1 MGKNNHFFAG
11 QSCSKLQTP
20 KDVFS
25 KDCHRQRD
33 CAKWIT
39 CQWRYW
45 NYFSFSKVFLL
56 LFRIWSGRVRHP
68 ADVHQ
73 SWIPGCWSI
82 LDHSEGPVCRRE
94 KRSTFSHWGHRLLSW
109 IRCAQFPW
117 EALWRSPRPWNSWI
131 PTLILLPRGLKLPRR
146 QGPCPF
152 FNHNVEPQ
160 EAKTWGRQVHRW
172 EQRDRLHD
180 QEWAIPLHNFGLWPP
195 SGYSSGH
202 FSY

>member
-1 MGKNNHFFAG
+1 MIGTKQSFFCRSELFQTSNTQG
-11 QSCSKLQTP
+11 CLQQGLSSPTRLCQVDHVQMKVLKLLFIL
-20 KDVFS
+20 KG
-25 KDCHRQRD
+25 
-33 CAKWIT
+33 
-39 CQWRYW
+39 
-45 NYFSFSKVFLL
+45 L

-94 KRSTFSHWGHRLLSW
+94 KRSTFSHWGHRPLSW
-109 IRCAQFPW
+109 IQCAQFPW
-117 EALWRSPRPWNSWI
+117 EALWRWPRPWNSWI
-131 PTLILLPRGLKLPRR
+131 PTLILLPRGLKLLRR
-146 QGPCPF
+146 QSPCPW